1 MNTLKNMKL
10 GTMLGAGFALIIL
23 IGCLVSLF
31 GRMQLADLSGNI
43 QLSQVRINN
52 LLLMQE
58 VKDNINTMSRVIRN
72 IALLEDRQEMEGEQ
86 KRIVQL
92 QARNSELF
100 TQIRERTISP
110 EARTRTQNLE
120 KLIPSYLET
129 VKKSIDAGM
138 SGNIAQARAMLFGE
152 LRDAQNGIFDALDA
166 MIDYQTSLTIETAN
180 ASQHQ
185 ATTAGSLM
193 LSIAA
198 LAALLGGLVAWGI
211 TYRIKKQLGG
221 EPTYAVEIA
230 QQVAQGNLALD
241 VQLRAGDTTSVLAAM
256 AAMRDGLSQTVNQVR
271 ESSESIAT
279 GAGQIAIGNTDL
291 SQRTE
296 EQASNLQQTAAS
308 MEQMNTTIKQNTDT
322 VHMASE
328 LANSAS
334 ATAAKGGDV
343 VNNVVTTM
351 GDISA
356 SSRKIGDIIGVI
368 DGIAFQTNI
377 LALNAAVEAARAG
390 EQGRG
395 FAVVAG
401 EVRSLAQRSASAAKE
416 IKDLIGESVEKVEN
430 GSALV
435 NEAGSTMSEIV
446 EQVRHVAELLS
457 EIGVTTREQA
467 QGISQVNDA
476 VNQLDE
482 VTQQN
487 AALVEES
494 ATAADSLSDQAKRLV
509 ELMSTFR
516 LSASYVGKIAPQAA
530 SRPEKALRLAGET
543 SSGAQN
549 WASF

>member
-1 MNTLKNMKL
+1 MNMLKNMKL
-10 GTMLGAGFALIIL
+10 GTMLGSGFALIIL
-23 IGCLVSLF
+23 IGCLVALF
-31 GRMQLADLSGNI
+31 GRVQLTELGGNI

-58 VKDNINTMSRVIRN
+58 VKDNINTMSRIIRN
-72 IALLEDRQEMEGEQ
+72 IALMDDRQEMEEEE
-86 KRIVQL
+86 KRIVKL
-92 QARNSELF
+92 LARNSELF
-100 TQIRERTISP
+100 SQIKERTVSP
-110 EARTRTQNLE
+110 EARARTQALE
-120 KLIPSYLET
+120 ALIPSYRAT
-129 VKKSIDAGM
+129 VSKAISVGM
-138 SGNIAQARAMLFGE
+138 SGQPEEARAVLFGE
-152 LRDAQNGIFDALDA
+152 LRDAQSGVFNALDA
-166 MIDYQTSLTIETAN
+166 MISFQAKLTVDTAN
-180 ASQHQ
+180 ESQQQ
-185 ATTAGSLM
+185 AISAGLLM
-193 LSIAA
+193 LIIAA
-198 LAALLGGLVAWGI
+198 LAALLGALVAWGI

-230 QQVAQGNLALD
+230 QQVAQGNLALH
-241 VQLRAGDTTSVLAAM
+241 VQLRPGDTHSVLAAM
-256 AAMRDGLSQTVNQVR
+256 AAMRDGLSNTVNQVR

-334 ATAAKGGDV
+334 ATAAKGGEV
-343 VNNVVTTM
+343 VNNVVSTM
-351 GDISA
+351 EDISA

-416 IKDLIGESVEKVEN
+416 IKDLISESVQKVET
-430 GSALV
+430 GSHQV
-435 NEAGSTMSEIV
+435 NEAGTTMGEIV
-446 EQVRHVAELLS
+446 EQVRRVAGLLS

-516 LSASYVGKIAPQAA
+516 LSDANVSKASPQTP
-530 SRPEKALRLAGET
+530 SRPAQTLKLAGKTT
-543 SSGAQN
+543 SGTQD
-549 WASF
+549 WESF

>member
-1 MNTLKNMKL
+1 MNILKNMKL
-10 GTMLGAGFALIIL
+10 GTMLGSGFALIIL
-23 IGCLVSLF
+23 IGCLVSIF
-31 GRMQLADLSGNI
+31 GRMQLADLGGNI

-72 IALLEDRQEMEGEQ
+72 IALMDNRQEMEGEQ
-86 KRIVQL
+86 KRIVEL
-92 QARNSELF
+92 RERNSELF
-100 TQIRERTISP
+100 AQIRQRTISP
-110 EARTRTQNLE
+110 EARIRTQNLE

-129 VKKSIDAGM
+129 VNKSIDTGM
-138 SGNIAQARAMLFGE
+138 SGNIEETRGMLFGE

-166 MIDYQTSLTIETAN
+166 MIDYQTTLTIETAN

-185 ATTAGSLM
+185 ATSAGSLM

-211 TYRIKKQLGG
+211 THRIKKLLGG

-241 VQLRAGDTTSVLAAM
+241 VQLRARDTTSVLAAM

-271 ESSESIAT
+271 QSSESIAT

-430 GSALV
+430 GSVLV
-435 NEAGSTMSEIV
+435 NEAGATMGEIV
-446 EQVRHVAELLS
+446 EQVRRVAELLS

-516 LSASYVGKIAPQAA
+516 LSAGYVDKITPQAV
-530 SRPEKALRLAGET
+530 SRPENTLKLAGET
-543 SSGAQN
+543 PSGSQN
-549 WASF
+549 WTSF